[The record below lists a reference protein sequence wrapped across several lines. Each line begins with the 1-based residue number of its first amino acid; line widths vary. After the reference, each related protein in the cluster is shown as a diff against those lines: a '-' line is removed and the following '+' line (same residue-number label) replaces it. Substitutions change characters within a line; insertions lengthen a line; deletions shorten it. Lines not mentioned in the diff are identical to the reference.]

1 MFRYVSLCCLQWRGH
16 RRPTPR
22 AVSLDKP
29 LQVKEKTTP
38 SAYVKGLS
46 NQSKTHLQKRVWI
59 GLDKNDGSANK
70 LKV

>member
-1 MFRYVSLCCLQWRGH
+1 
-16 RRPTPR
+16 
-22 AVSLDKP
+22 VSLDKP